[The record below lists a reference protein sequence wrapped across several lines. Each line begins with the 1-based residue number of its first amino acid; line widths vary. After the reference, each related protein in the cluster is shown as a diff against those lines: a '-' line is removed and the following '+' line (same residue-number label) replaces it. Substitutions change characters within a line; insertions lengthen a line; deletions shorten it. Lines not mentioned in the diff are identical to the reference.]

1 MNKMVCTDHGSV
13 VIESAFIRKGM
24 EGEDLTDSGGVKV
37 VDIEGER
44 SEDMGEVGNEG
55 ENGKEKA

>member
-1 MNKMVCTDHGSV
+1 MVCTDHGSV

-24 EGEDLTDSGGVKV
+24 EGKDLTDSGRVKV

-44 SEDMGEVGNEG
+44 SKDMGEVGNED
-55 ENGKEKA
+55 ENEKEKAES